1 MKRTCIAFPVIM
13 ILLVLIAC
21 GQAASQDGTGVSE
34 NVQIVDGNTYWTQE
48 RWIYKGKI
56 GSVSQHPLYLTEE
69 VRGLSVE
76 PQREYDGQ
84 SAEYCTLGN
93 TIYELE
99 EFYRQTGDTW
109 ERFYYI
115 GRYDGTDAGIM
126 HWEIELPQ
134 PEEYGV
140 EEFYVAAF
148 DVKDEEELVLFLQG
162 QQSTLPRTA
171 CYLAVH
177 MTPEGE
183 ILSVTD
189 LYAAMRELNVELG
202 AVYEK
207 AYVDGE
213 GYYYLV
219 TGQAAYGNGNSVSVL
234 DPEGNIVDTMEPG
247 EGYTGVEWAMKLP
260 DGSVVFS
267 WVKNGER
274 DVLLE
279 TYDREKSAG
288 QTLLEGKLMDSWF
301 WTAAQDGYLYYVDS
315 SEELMRCN
323 IRTGL
328 VEDCMYYPQLG
339 LDGDKRSVR
348 PAGLLIGENGEPEI
362 LGQKDGET
370 VICRL
375 GTEKPET
382 ASMRLVCDGYLPDY
396 IKSCAV
402 SFSQNNP
409 DCPILL
415 EYPEEDSEAFWDRA
429 MAELVSG
436 KGADIYYVSQSDLRM
451 LQEKGVL
458 ADLSELI
465 SEDTLSVIW
474 PGVLQ
479 MGTVDGQLAGI
490 PLLTSVNTVIV
501 SDEIWAED
509 HWTLEEALDVME
521 AHPQLRYSLASSRA
535 FDSRD
540 ILSYLVMQNLADS
553 PFLDLKEGSCNFDN
567 PLFIRAL
574 ELSGRCEESLGNQ
587 EAYAMY
593 PEKDWVALETPLSI
607 GTYDTL
613 KNTLGEEYHVVGYPT
628 EGECGTYW
636 EGSWM
641 VAVSQ
646 ETEHKE
652 QVAAFLEELLSYEN
666 QYTLWWSEPVRKDM
680 LEGRLREHN
689 FGGERMMCI
698 EYGNGMMTPLSPGP
712 AGDYRI
718 GEYQALLEKSVGI
731 SADTSAIQEII
742 WEEVESYFSGD
753 RDAVTVAEIIQ
764 NRVQLY
770 LNEQQ

>member
-1 MKRTCIAFPVIM
+1 MKKIYVT
-13 ILLVLIAC
+13 LLTGIFLLALTSC
-21 GQAASQDGTGVSE
+21 GQQTPQGMSE
-34 NVQIVDGNTYWTQE
+34 EAESVQTVDADTYWTE
-48 RWIYKGKI
+48 RRWIHNGGI
-56 GSVSQHPLYLTEE
+56 GAVSLHPLYLQEE
-69 VRGLSVE
+69 VKGLDAE
-76 PQREYDGQ
+76 LQEEYDGH
-84 SAEYCTLGN
+84 SVTYRTLGN
-93 TIYELE
+93 TIYGLE
-99 EFYRQTGDTW
+99 NFYRQKGEVW
-109 ERFYYI
+109 ERTYYLSRWN
-115 GRYDGTDAGIM
+115 GEQEGMERWA
-126 HWEIELPQ
+126 IELPT

-140 EEFYVAAF
+140 KEFFAAAF
-148 DVKDEEELVLFLQG
+148 DMKSEGELVLFLQG
-162 QQSTLPRTA
+162 QQDALPRTA

-177 MTPEGE
+177 MTPQGE
-183 ILSVTD
+183 VLSVTD
-189 LYAAMRELNVELG
+189 LYPALRELNVELG
-202 AVYEK
+202 ASYEK
-207 AYVDGE
+207 AYVDGA
-213 GYYYLV
+213 GYYYLIA
-219 TGQAAYGNGNSVSVL
+219 GQAAYGMGDSVSVL
-234 DPEGNIVDTMEPG
+234 DPEGKIVDTLEPG
-247 EGYTGVEWAMKLP
+247 EGYMGVRWAMKLP
-260 DGSVVFS
+260 DGSAVFS
-267 WVKNGER
+267 WYNEEIYT
-274 DVLLE
+274 LLE
-279 TYDREKSAG
+279 TYDRETG
-288 QTLLEGKLMDSWF
+288 ETQTLLEEKLSDVWL
-301 WTAAQDGYLYYVDS
+301 WTAAEDGYLYYVNDS
-315 SEELMRCN
+315 GELMRCN
-323 IRTGL
+323 VRTGS
-328 VEDCMYYPQLG
+328 VEDCLYYPQLG
-339 LDGDKRSVR
+339 MEGDIRS
-348 PAGLLIGENGEPEI
+348 PYSAGLRIGEDGNPELLGQRNGEI
-362 LGQKDGET
+362 VL
-370 VICRL
+370 CRL
-375 GTEKPET
+375 GTDKPET
-382 ASMRLVCDGYLPDY
+382 TSVRMLCEDSLPDY
-396 IKSCAV
+396 IKNCAA
-402 SFSQNNP
+402 SFSREYP

-490 PLLTSVNTVIV
+490 PLLTSINTVIV

-535 FDSRD
+535 FDSGD

-613 KNTLGEEYHVVGYPT
+613 KNTLGEEYHAVGYPT

-641 VAVSQ
+641 VAVSK

-731 SADTSAIQEII
+731 SADTSAIEEII

-753 RDAVTVAEIIQ
+753 RDAATVVEIIQ